1 MFDRNYVI
9 VDLDVSESGEKK
21 AKFENP
27 GGIEMMKDLGGE
39 HSGLPFYAFLNAKG
53 TKLADSNV
61 MPKGMN
67 IGYPGSPEE
76 IAAFME
82 LIKKTA
88 PRWSQADQ
96 DKLREYFV
104 ANAPKANVEH

>member
-1 MFDRNYVI
+1 MFDKNYVI
-9 VDLDVSESGEKK
+9 VELDVLETGEKK

-27 GGIEMMKDLGGE
+27 GGVEAMKDLGGE
-39 HSGLPFYAFLNAKG
+39 HSGLPFYAYLDAKG
-53 TKLADSNV
+53 AKLADANV
-61 MPKGMN
+61 MPKGTN

-76 IAAFME
+76 ISAFMA

-88 PRWSQADQ
+88 PRWSQGDQ

-104 ANAPKANVEH
+104 ANAPKPNGEH